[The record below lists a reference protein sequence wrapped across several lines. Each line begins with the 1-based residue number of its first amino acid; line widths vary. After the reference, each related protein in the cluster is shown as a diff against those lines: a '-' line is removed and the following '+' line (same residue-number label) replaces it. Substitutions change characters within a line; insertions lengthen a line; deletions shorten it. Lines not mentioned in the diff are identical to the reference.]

1 MRHSPWQALL
11 ADSATGTDS
20 ATQTYR
26 SEIGPYLTRLPF
38 PPCCVRDLAST
49 ETAEPWSPKS
59 ESKTGFEIPG
69 DGALGAPKS
78 KDTVLNALEHDYERA
93 NVLVGD
99 LAALR
104 PLQQAVAASR
114 R

>member
-1 MRHSPWQALL
+1 MRLSPWQALL

-26 SEIGPYLTRLPF
+26 SEIGPCLTGLPF

-69 DGALGAPKS
+69 DRALGAS
-78 KDTVLNALEHDYERA
+78 FDQ
-93 NVLVGD
+93 LV
-99 LAALR
+99 
-104 PLQQAVAASR
+104 Q
-114 R
+114 